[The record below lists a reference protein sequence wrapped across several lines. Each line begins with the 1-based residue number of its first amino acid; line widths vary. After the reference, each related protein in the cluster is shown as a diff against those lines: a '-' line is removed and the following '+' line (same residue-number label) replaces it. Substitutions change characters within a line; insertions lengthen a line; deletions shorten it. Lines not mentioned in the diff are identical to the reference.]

1 MSTPEKPSKAPN
13 NQKQKILIAALVVIL
28 LVVGWQLFGSGGGGS
43 APAPTINPGAA
54 NGPKPMTGGP
64 QMSASNGMPAA
75 MAPVA
80 LAPEMS
86 QPKQASLP
94 VNNEILRLQQ
104 QTQADYLQ
112 SVNKLQMLKIQQ
124 SIDETKTA
132 IATAELSRM
141 TAEKS
146 IADLITSKESSG
158 GGGDMGPIGGSP
170 SSPYGNPPPFV
181 SNTAPTVATVTT
193 TTTPSAM
200 VPSVPQMP
208 VTPYTV
214 LSVAYNGHRWTAVLA
229 AMNKTMNVRIGD
241 TLEDGS
247 MVTSISRNEVTL
259 RRDNK
264 SRSIAVAGN
273 I

>member
-1 MSTPEKPSKAPN
+1 MSPEKPNKNAG
-13 NQKQKILIAALVVIL
+13 NQKQKVMIGIIVVIFL
-28 LVVGWQLFGSGGGGS
+28 GLAWVMFGGGGS
-43 APAPTINPGAA
+43 GSTPAPTPNPVAA
-54 NGPKPMTGGP
+54 NGPKPMSGGP
-64 QMSASNGMPAA
+64 QMSAPNGMPIAMTPAA
-75 MAPVA
+75 
-80 LAPEMS
+80 APEMS
-86 QPKQASLP
+86 QPKPAILP

-170 SSPYGNPPPFV
+170 SSPYGSPPPFV
-181 SNTAPTVATVTT
+181 SNTAPSNPVASV
-193 TTTPSAM
+193 PSAPSM
-200 VPSVPQMP
+200 VPSVPQVPM
-208 VTPYTV
+208 TPYTV
-214 LSVAYNGHRWTAVLA
+214 LSVAYNGHRWSAVLA

-247 MVTSISRNEVTL
+247 VVTSISRNEVTL
-259 RRDNK
+259 RRENK